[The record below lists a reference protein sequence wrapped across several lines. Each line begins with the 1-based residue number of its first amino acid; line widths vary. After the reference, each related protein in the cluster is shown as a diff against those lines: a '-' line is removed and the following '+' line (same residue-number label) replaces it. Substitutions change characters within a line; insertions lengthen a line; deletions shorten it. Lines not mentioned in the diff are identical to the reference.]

1 MRQEVI
7 AAASC
12 RGTRDWQAASL
23 SWHLGNKGAAG
34 GNIKTQRQ
42 GAFQRRLLKAWSLV
56 AVKDLAK
63 CYRENRKAFEAL
75 HSEVTEQWKRKL
87 RRKITSTL
95 EPASAPQKSFCSSY
109 RKREKEK
116 R

>member
-1 MRQEVI
+1 M

-56 AVKDLAK
+56 AEKDLAK
-63 CYRENRKAFEAL
+63 CYRENRKAFEVL
-75 HSEVTEQWKRKL
+75 HSEVTEQ
-87 RRKITSTL
+87 
-95 EPASAPQKSFCSSY
+95 
-109 RKREKEK
+109 
-116 R
+116 